1 LTGPMAVFS
10 TTSYLIT
17 PKTLSNYVFKLAQ
30 LPGTPSPVSN
40 MVFNVS
46 VTMLFIMVEPPL
58 LIRMTVILS
67 VLEIALKIAEQE
79 AECLCSVLELHK
91 PTNHLLHS
99 KAAFQQ
105 TGSTWAAFSKPTHFY
120 VCCFQN

>member
-1 LTGPMAVFS
+1 MTASMAVFS
-10 TTSYLIT
+10 TTSYLTI
-17 PKTLSNYVFKLAQ
+17 PKTLLKYVFELAQ
-30 LPGTPSPVSN
+30 LPGTPSPVLN

-46 VTMLFIMVEPPL
+46 VTMPFIMVEPPL

-67 VLEIALKIAEQE
+67 VLETVLKIAEPE
-79 AECLCSVLELHK
+79 AECLCSVLEPHG

-105 TGSTWAAFSKPTHFY
+105 TGSTWAVFSKSAQSC